1 MSLSIVQH
9 IIEQTKKLTITQKL
23 ELMRSLLDDIIIA
36 DDHFSEEEIA
46 EIQEAI
52 QEVDRGEWVDFDEFR
67 KIHNI

>member
-9 IIEQTKKLTITQKL
+9 IIEQTKQLTIMQKM
-23 ELMRSLLDDIIIA
+23 EIMRSLLDEIIIS

-46 EIQEAI
+46 EIKEAI

-67 KIHNI
+67 KIHKI